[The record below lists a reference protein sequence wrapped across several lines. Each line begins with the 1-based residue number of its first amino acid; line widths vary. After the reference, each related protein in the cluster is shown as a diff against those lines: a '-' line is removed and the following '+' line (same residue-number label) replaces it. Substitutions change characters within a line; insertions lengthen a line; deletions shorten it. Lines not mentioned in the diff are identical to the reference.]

1 MQVSGLTAATGYYYR
16 ALCGGQA
23 TGSFQTAPGGG
34 GSNTLFVAVRP
45 PASWPSVTNAVAEF
59 GPTSGLGGF
68 TAAQSCATGCTL
80 YVPATAGG
88 VTFSRGSHR
97 NPVNQTFAQ
106 SSIQAPLP

>member
-34 GSNTLFVAVRP
+34 GSNTLFVAVPP

-68 TAAQSCATGCTL
+68 TLAQSLSPGRSALCPGT
-80 YVPATAGG
+80 PR
-88 VTFSRGSHR
+88 RGSFLSVGVPQRGHPTR
-97 NPVNQTFAQ
+97 
-106 SSIQAPLP
+106 APT